1 MLTLAAALICALGL
15 DGLRGEL
22 GPPAAMPPA
31 EAGLVAAAQWALW
44 LLAAYAVAVVTVA
57 AALVAL
63 RRPGPIA
70 RVTPLV
76 PAALRPL
83 LGALL
88 GVALTA
94 VPAAA
99 ASPLPPPAGAAP
111 VTSADPFDWLA
122 PADAISQIDTAAVQ
136 RSGVPRRAPPRPQLP
151 PTVRVGVG
159 DCLWS
164 LAARDLAA
172 RHLGSR
178 PADITVAWRRW
189 YAANRA
195 TIGPDPGLL
204 RPGEV
209 LRVPAPT
216 GPTNPS
222 NRDTGRRP

>member
-1 MLTLAAALICALGL
+1 
-15 DGLRGEL
+15 
-22 GPPAAMPPA
+22 
-31 EAGLVAAAQWALW
+31 
-44 LLAAYAVAVVTVA
+44 
-57 AALVAL
+57 
-63 RRPGPIA
+63 
-70 RVTPLV
+70 
-76 PAALRPL
+76 
-83 LGALL
+83 
-88 GVALTA
+88 
-94 VPAAA
+94 
-99 ASPLPPPAGAAP
+99 
-111 VTSADPFDWLA
+111 
-122 PADAISQIDTAAVQ
+122 
-136 RSGVPRRAPPRPQLP
+136 
-151 PTVRVGVG
+151 VRVGVG

-222 NRDTGRRP
+222 NRNTGRHP